1 MTDREAKLHWVSFA
15 VMLALLVSGCGKS
28 RVIVDIP
35 TNKAVTINVLM
46 DIPTQ
51 KARP

>member
-1 MTDREAKLHWVSFA
+1 MKTFLSLVFL
-15 VMLALLVSGCGKS
+15 VLLISGCGKS
-28 RVIVDIP
+28 RVIVDVP

-46 DIPTQ
+46 DIPAQ